1 VRVGARDRGAP
12 AAALAALRDALASA
26 RGVRDCQLAAAAF
39 SVAATLEHE
48 AGQEAPTG
56 GCGKRKRAGDPPPP
70 ASSPVTATLQEQA
83 PGLLSVSVQL
93 RGGGAGGVPP
103 QAAQVAFGALVQ
115 HVQSA
120 LALRWPSQ

>member
-1 VRVGARDRGAP
+1 
-12 AAALAALRDALASA
+12 
-26 RGVRDCQLAAAAF
+26 
-39 SVAATLEHE
+39 
-48 AGQEAPTG
+48 
-56 GCGKRKRAGDPPPP
+56 
-70 ASSPVTATLQEQA
+70 
-83 PGLLSVSVQL
+83 VQL